1 MKQTL
6 YLVILCFATS
16 AISCKKESTSSNNS
30 IEYKLL
36 NLSATMSSGTG
47 YISAKIQ
54 DVPITGEIGDKV
66 DVVLEKNASIATP
79 YLRLSIEPTST
90 QEFGYFTTT
99 TSSSKLLKAFAKDAV
114 IDASTSWYSS
124 PLYGYAEGS
133 FLSPIAEADGNIQP
147 GSGDKYV
154 GMRLKLSDN
163 STHYGWMLINYS
175 ADKSTVTVK
184 EVAYNKNEN
193 EAIKAGQK

>member
-1 MKQTL
+1 MKKTFFL
-6 YLVILCFATS
+6 STICILLSAT
-16 AISCKKESTSSNNS
+16 SCKKADSSNSGN
-30 IEYKLL
+30 IESKQL

-54 DVPITGEIGDKV
+54 DVPITGEVGDKV
-66 DVVLEKNASIATP
+66 DVVLEKNESIASP

-90 QEFGYFTTT
+90 QEFGYLTTA
-99 TSSSKLLKAFAKDAV
+99 TSSSKLLKAFAKDAL
-114 IDASTSWYSS
+114 IDASTLWYSS
-124 PLYGYAEGS
+124 PLYGYAEGT

-163 STHYGWMLINYS
+163 STHYGWLMINYS
-175 ADKSTVTVK
+175 SDKSTVTVK
-184 EVAYNKNEN
+184 EVAYNKNAN
-193 EAIKAGQK
+193 ESIKAGQK

>member
-16 AISCKKESTSSNNS
+16 VISCKKGSTSSNSS

-79 YLRLSIEPTST
+79 YLRLIIEPTST
-90 QEFGYFTTT
+90 QEFAYFTTA
-99 TSSSKLLKAFAKDAV
+99 TSYSKLLKAFAKDAV
-114 IDASTSWYSS
+114 IDATSTSWYSS
-124 PLYGYAEGS
+124 PLYGYGEDTYVAV
-133 FLSPIAEADGNIQP
+133 ADGNIQP

-163 STHYGWMLINYS
+163 TTHYGWMLINYS
-175 ADKSTVTVK
+175 ADKSTVIVK
-184 EVAYNKNEN
+184 EVAYNKNAN